1 MHRIPARLLFAAC
14 AFSAILQ
21 VTDAAAFDFG
31 PEILVSVHDQ
41 QLAIVERGAVVA
53 RYRISTSKFGIGD
66 SLGSYKTPVGSMFV
80 CNKIGDNLPSG
91 AVIKGRSF
99 TGEILK
105 PNAPGRDPIVS
116 RVIWLRGTETQ
127 NRHAYDRCIYIHGTA
142 EEKQVGKPVS
152 FGCIRM
158 RSKDV
163 ISLYDQVR
171 IGTRVVICD
180 QSLKQVLSQEEKEIG
195 IARAN

>member
-1 MHRIPARLLFAAC
+1 M
-14 AFSAILQ
+14 
-21 VTDAAAFDFG
+21 
-31 PEILVSVHDQ
+31 
-41 QLAIVERGAVVA
+41 VA